1 MGAKSQKKGADGE
14 RELVEHLRRAG
25 YSVSWGGNRTYG
37 AVPDASGLPGVHIEC
52 KRVEQLNIARAME
65 QADRDAHRFRDGAP
79 TLFHRE
85 NKSPWLVTLQLTD
98 WLRLYSAADRNADF
112 FTYNTIPN
120 LEKGRDMDKD
130 FWEAEVPMT
139 ADTGRNIIEYF
150 PASRKLSIS
159 KPNWKDRDGSEKRGK
174 TVILDLAALANTP
187 DALTILEAV
196 VKSLKGKT

>member
-79 TLFHRE
+79 TLFHRK
-85 NKSPWLVTLQLTD
+85 NKSPWLVTMQLTD

-120 LEKGRDMDKD
+120 LEQGRDMDKD
-130 FWEAEVPMT
+130 FWEDEVPMT

>member
-79 TLFHRE
+79 TLFHRK
-85 NKSPWLVTLQLTD
+85 NKSPWLVTMQLTD

-130 FWEAEVPMT
+130 FWESEVAMT

>member
-79 TLFHRE
+79 TLFHRK
-85 NKSPWLVTLQLTD
+85 NKSPWLVTMQLTD
-98 WLRLYSAADRNADF
+98 WLRLYSAADRTADF
-112 FTYNTIPN
+112 FTYNTISS

-150 PASRKLSIS
+150 PVSRKLSIS

>member
-79 TLFHRE
+79 TLFHRK
-85 NKSPWLVTLQLTD
+85 NKSPWLVTIQLTD
-98 WLRLYSAADRNADF
+98 WLRLYSAADRTADF
-112 FTYNTIPN
+112 FTYNTISS

-150 PASRKLSIS
+150 PVSRKLSIS

>member
-37 AVPDASGLPGVHIEC
+37 EC

-79 TLFHRE
+79 TLFHRK
-85 NKSPWLVTLQLTD
+85 NKSPWLVTMQLTD
-98 WLRLYSAADRNADF
+98 WLRLYSAADRTADF

>member
-1 MGAKSQKKGADGE
+1 MGAKPQKKGADGE

-79 TLFHRE
+79 TLFHRK
-85 NKSPWLVTLQLTD
+85 NKSPWLVTMQLTD
-98 WLRLYSAADRNADF
+98 WLRLYSAADRTADF

>member
-14 RELVEHLRRAG
+14 RELVEHLHRAG
-25 YSVSWGGNRTYG
+25 YPVSWGGNKTYG
-37 AVPDASGLPGVHIEC
+37 AVPDVSGLPGVHIEC
-52 KRVEQLNIARAME
+52 KRVEQLSIARAME

-79 TLFHRE
+79 TLFHRK
-85 NKSPWLVTLQLTD
+85 NKSPWLVTMRLTD
-98 WLRLYSAADRNADF
+98 WLRLYSAADRTTDF

-120 LEKGRDMDKD
+120 LEKGRDMDKN

-139 ADTGRNIIEYF
+139 ANTGRNIIEYF

-159 KPNWKDRDGSEKRGK
+159 KPNWKDRDGNEKRGK
-174 TVILDLAALANTP
+174 TVILDLAAVANTP

-196 VKSLKGKT
+196 VKSLKDKM

>member
-79 TLFHRE
+79 TLFHRKK
-85 NKSPWLVTLQLTD
+85 KSPWLVTMQLAD
-98 WLRLYSAADRNADF
+98 GLRLYSAADRNADF

>member
-79 TLFHRE
+79 TLFHRK
-85 NKSPWLVTLQLTD
+85 NKSPWLVTMQLTD

-159 KPNWKDRDGSEKRGK
+159 KPNWKDRMAAKSAEK
-174 TVILDLAALANTP
+174 L
-187 DALTILEAV
+187 
-196 VKSLKGKT
+196 

>member
-79 TLFHRE
+79 TLFHRK
-85 NKSPWLVTLQLTD
+85 NKSPWP
-98 WLRLYSAADRNADF
+98 RHNAADR
-112 FTYNTIPN
+112 
-120 LEKGRDMDKD
+120 
-130 FWEAEVPMT
+130 
-139 ADTGRNIIEYF
+139 
-150 PASRKLSIS
+150 
-159 KPNWKDRDGSEKRGK
+159 
-174 TVILDLAALANTP
+174 LAAPLLCCRS
-187 DALTILEAV
+187 DCGLFYI
-196 VKSLKGKT
+196 